1 MNDNSPSA
9 RGNRASTAAA
19 SALPTLAFNTTTAR
33 AASPCSSFSNSTVP
47 KKNDQSVDHVEGD
60 QSSLETEF
68 QDSKTRVQRALLTVE
83 RSISRTRKEQE
94 REILEIKEENQRLL
108 KRLELTRELV
118 CEGEVSLAKSER
130 SSERAKEELSML
142 RTIVDEKVKNESTN
156 IARERRERKKQK
168 QAREQL
174 DIVREKLKKI
184 SGMFNGDD
192 DDDDD
197 IDNDSEDDDDNTI
210 ISTTAKTIRTI
221 TEEEEAEKNTRVVEA
236 EEAMKNK
243 RLVKHLSNSLK
254 NLEAVVLRERNYRKM
269 ANSEVELARTCVDEA
284 TASDAFMQTNAD
296 LKIAYARLTLA
307 QFFLSKSTSSA
318 ANKNKSFDSSSTINA

>member
-197 IDNDSEDDDDNTI
+197 NTI

-296 LKIAYARLTLA
+296 LKIAYARLTRA

-318 ANKNKSFDSSSTINA
+318 ALLSTLNTK